1 MPEII
6 DANSHVVSEAVLD
19 ELEKVHPNAE
29 LDSLRNAPR
38 MLAVDERVEYLDR
51 HGIDRQVIN
60 LVTGPMW
67 YGADPEE
74 AIDAVRL
81 ANDEIRRITDEYPD
95 RFIPV
100 GTVPFLT
107 GEYVEETRRC
117 VKELGFYGVQTLSN
131 ISGRLLDDDEF
142 EPFFETMNDLDVP
155 LWIHPQL
162 HDWHDFDDGSTWIYK
177 MLGWPFDTSVAIA
190 RLIFSGVLDRHE
202 NVEIVSHHLGGT
214 LPYLVGRVR
223 SWYRTRREEPE
234 LYNNPVMA
242 NLSEPLDAYFD
253 RIYGDTAVSSQ
264 GEAYPLRCGYEFF
277 GADNVVYSADYP
289 FGPDEGEYW
298 AGEIIPLVDELDIP
312 ESHKRK
318 IYSENIER
326 LLDL

>member
-6 DANSHVVSEAVLD
+6 DANSHIISEAILD

-38 MLAVDERVEYLDR
+38 LVAVDERVEYLDR

-60 LVTGPMW
+60 LVTGAMW
-67 YGADPEE
+67 YGADPAE

-81 ANDEIRRITDEYPD
+81 ANDEMRRIANEHPD

-107 GEYVEETRRC
+107 GEYVEEARRC
-117 VKELGFYGVQTLSN
+117 VEELDLHGVQTLSN

-142 EPFFETMNDLDVP
+142 EPFFETMDDLGVP
-155 LWIHPQL
+155 LWIHPQI
-162 HDWHDFDDGSTWIYK
+162 HDWHDFDTGSTWIYK

-223 SWYRTRREEPE
+223 SWYQTRREEPE
-234 LYNNPVMA
+234 LYNNPEMA
-242 NLSEPLDAYFD
+242 DLSEPLDAYFD

-277 GADNVVYSADYP
+277 GPDNVVYSADYP
-289 FGPDEGEYW
+289 FGPDRGEYW
-298 AGEIIPLVDELDIP
+298 ASQIIPVIDDLDIP
-312 ESHKRK
+312 AEHKEK
-318 IYSENIER
+318 IYSGNVKR